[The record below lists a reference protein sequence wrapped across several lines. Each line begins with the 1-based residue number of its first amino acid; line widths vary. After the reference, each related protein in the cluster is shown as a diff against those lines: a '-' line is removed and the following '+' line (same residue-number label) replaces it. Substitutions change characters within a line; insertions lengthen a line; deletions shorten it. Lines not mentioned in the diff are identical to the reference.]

1 MHFSHKQEVLVF
13 ESQQCLTVIRH
24 IYWHS
29 DHVTKMISFQV
40 CSKPICQSHCTHSH
54 MSLFSAWR
62 CMHLLHAVFCHSW
75 LLRLVSLSAQKNDS
89 SLCMST
95 SQLCARLNCLFLKTT
110 LLFFHTF
117 FWLCSRADKLQVVIS
132 IVFIHHLLH
141 IKCDLGNRRRNWRM

>member
-29 DHVTKMISFQV
+29 DHVTKIISFQV

-62 CMHLLHAVFCHSW
+62 CMHLLQFSVTPDYFDW
-75 LLRLVSLSAQKNDS
+75 FLLVHKKMIPLYACQ
-89 SLCMST
+89 
-95 SQLCARLNCLFLKTT
+95 QLCARLNCLFLKTT

-141 IKCDLGNRRRNWRM
+141 IKCDLGNRRRNRRM